1 MANKIT
7 CCAEHTDEH
16 VHCHYIYKKKEKFM
30 KYLLIKCLTLSGA
43 PAKRLLQG
51 FKPNELYLIKEKIN

>member
-7 CCAEHTDEH
+7 CRAEHTDEH
-16 VHCHYIYKKKEKFM
+16 VHCHYKKEKKKLM

-43 PAKRLLQG
+43 PGKRLLYR
-51 FKPNELYLIKEKIN
+51 NLSLTNYI